1 MCGRYGLKSDKQD
14 IATAF
19 YTKKVNPKVI
29 LAPNYNVPPSTFLP
43 VIRLDEEGDRELT
56 LLRWGLVPF
65 YSKDDKAAFKTTN
78 ARAETVATLPAFR
91 EAFRKRHCIVPADWF
106 YEWQG
111 LDPERKKT
119 QAWAIARKDR
129 KLFGMAGLWESWT
142 NHATR
147 EPLETFTIITTEP
160 NEVMQPIHTR
170 MPVILRPEDYA
181 RWLETPDPTRLP
193 TDLLRPSLLELEAWK
208 VGKAVGNV
216 RNNGPEMCEPWSDD
230 PPAPSLFN

>member
-1 MCGRYGLKSDKQD
+1 MCGRYGLRSDKQT
-14 IATAF
+14 IADAF
-19 YTKKVNPKVI
+19 YAKKVNPRVI

-43 VIRLDEEGDRELT
+43 VIRLDEEGDSELT

-65 YSKDDKAAFKTTN
+65 YSKDGKAGYNTN
-78 ARAETVATLPAFR
+78 LARAESVATSPVYR
-91 EAFRKRHCIVPADWF
+91 EAFKKRHCIIPADWF

-119 QAWAIARKDR
+119 QPWAIARKDR
-129 KLFGMAGLWESWT
+129 KLFGMAGIWDSWT
-142 NHATR
+142 DHATK
-147 EPLETFTIITTEP
+147 EQLETFAIITTEP
-160 NEVMQPIHTR
+160 NDVMQPIHTR

-181 RWLETPDPTRLP
+181 RWLETPDPTHLP

-216 RNNGPEMCEPWSDD
+216 RNNGPEMCQPWSDE
-230 PPAPSLFN
+230 PASPTLFN

>member
-19 YTKKVNPKVI
+19 YAKKVNPKVI
-29 LAPNYNVPPSTFLP
+29 LAPNYSVPPSEFLP

-91 EAFRKRHCIVPADWF
+91 DASRKRHCVVPADWF

-111 LDPERKKT
+111 LDPER
-119 QAWAIARKDR
+119 
-129 KLFGMAGLWESWT
+129 
-142 NHATR
+142 
-147 EPLETFTIITTEP
+147 
-160 NEVMQPIHTR
+160 
-170 MPVILRPEDYA
+170 
-181 RWLETPDPTRLP
+181 
-193 TDLLRPSLLELEAWK
+193 
-208 VGKAVGNV
+208 
-216 RNNGPEMCEPWSDD
+216 
-230 PPAPSLFN
+230 